1 MYYVTMTD
9 KFLSG
14 WGAAAGKINKLVI
27 ECQTHQDAERV
38 ARNARQRHEMR
49 RVSIRATKPCYRP
62 DSVLTSWRSF
72 DDLHG
77 AWKA

>member
-14 WGAAAGKINKLVI
+14 RGAAVGMTNKLVI

-38 ARNARQRHEMR
+38 ARNARQRREMR
-49 RVSIRATKPCYRP
+49 CVSIRATKPYYRP
-62 DSVLTSWRSF
+62 DSVLTYWRSF